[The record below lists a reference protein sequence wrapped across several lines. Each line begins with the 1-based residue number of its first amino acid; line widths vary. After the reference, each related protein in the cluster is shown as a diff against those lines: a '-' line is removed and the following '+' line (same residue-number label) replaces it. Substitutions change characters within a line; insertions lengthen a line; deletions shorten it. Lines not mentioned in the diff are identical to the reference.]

1 MKLAQRALRLVW
13 PLFLLA
19 TDALTAAGALLLA
32 ALLRRSVLPR
42 IYGGFPAWPDNF
54 HLPAF
59 IYVFIFVLLIANAFE
74 GLYNRLH
81 TSTDEW
87 RHLWRA
93 VFITCLIFLALV
105 TLGAAASQISRTMV
119 MLTGLLLLVML
130 PVQRYLCR
138 NFFSRMGWLREP
150 VLLIATPTGEQG
162 VRRLVENH
170 FIGGL
175 TIAACEP
182 PETFLDAG
190 DRLNAEL
197 ERCLLGSGAR
207 SVFISAEGLSADAV
221 ERLAV
226 AASAR
231 VVVTRVLPGENSAPL
246 AGMETEYY
254 LRGEAVGLT
263 LHAARL
269 TRPGYRVI
277 KVLFDRSL
285 GMIISLLCLPLLALI
300 ALWVKLDSRG
310 PVFYRQRRL
319 GLRGEPFAVFK
330 FRTME
335 PDAEKRLDKLL
346 QRDPDLADQWSR
358 RFKLDD
364 DPRITRAGRWLR
376 RTSLDELPQLINV
389 LAGDMSLVGPR
400 PIVEA
405 EMAMYGPAY
414 EDYCRLRP
422 GLTGLWQV
430 SGRSETSYA
439 RRVFLDQWYL
449 RYWSPW
455 LDLTILARTALV
467 VLRREGAR

>member
-1 MKLAQRALRLVW
+1 MKLAHRALRLVW
-13 PLFLLA
+13 PLFLLL
-19 TDALTAAGALLLA
+19 TDGLTAAGALLLA
-32 ALLRRSVLPR
+32 ALLRRALLPR
-42 IYGGFPAWPDNF
+42 LFSGFPPWPDTF
-54 HLPAF
+54 QLPAF
-59 IYVFIFVLLIANAFE
+59 IYVFIFVLLMANAFE

-119 MLTGLLLLVML
+119 FLTGLLLLVML

-138 NFFSRMGWLREP
+138 NAFSRLGWLREP
-150 VLLIATPTGEQG
+150 VLLIANDEGAAV

-182 PETFLDAG
+182 PETFLNAG
-190 DRLNAEL
+190 AGLNAEL
-197 ERCLLGSGAR
+197 ERHLERAGAH
-207 SVFISAEGLSADAV
+207 SVFISAEGLTADAV

-231 VVVTRVLPGENSAPL
+231 VLVTRVLPGEHSAPL

-269 TRPGYRVI
+269 TRPGYRLL
-277 KVLFDRSL
+277 KVVFDRSL
-285 GMIISLLCLPLLALI
+285 GMLISLLCLPLLALI
-300 ALWVKLDSRG
+300 TLWVKLDSRG

-319 GLRGEPFAVFK
+319 GLRGGNFAVFK
-330 FRTME
+330 FRTMV

-346 QRDPDLADQWSR
+346 QKDPELADQWSR

-389 LAGDMSLVGPR
+389 LVGDMSLVGPR